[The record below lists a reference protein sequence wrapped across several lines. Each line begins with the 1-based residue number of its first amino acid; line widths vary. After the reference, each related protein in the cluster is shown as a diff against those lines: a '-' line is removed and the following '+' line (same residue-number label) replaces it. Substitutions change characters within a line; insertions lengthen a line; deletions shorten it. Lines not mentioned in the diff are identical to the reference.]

1 MFHFSLCLA
10 ILAAPYTEYS
20 RGLSEKWIENCELN
34 RRVRDMAIEAGLQKI
49 DANDLMMDLVGT
61 QLIPPH
67 RVYVEY
73 WKEKGFDLGAF
84 LKRIRGLEG
93 LPFFEKRSVSQE
105 NILLW
110 MIPLKDP
117 ELSAWVIEFV
127 LDQMKQPVKTEKDA
141 SRMRELLIVL
151 GHEGSDR
158 ALDILFRVQSKEAWA
173 EDPPVQVELHKESP
187 ESHEL
192 EIDYLRA
199 AAITGIAYSGTDRAL
214 HAFAT
219 GEGIADDIRAVHE
232 SYFDS
237 AAHARVG
244 IYSTLW
250 AYRRGLEPGVEAE
263 LKAIYKKYG
272 VEYRPEDWVTDPNLM
287 F

>member
-1 MFHFSLCLA
+1 MFIYGLCLA
-10 ILAAPYTEYS
+10 VLAAPYPEQTREYFNQ
-20 RGLSEKWIENCELN
+20 WIENDELN
-34 RRVRDMAIEAGLQKI
+34 RHVRDMAIAMGLEKV
-49 DANDLMMDLVGT
+49 DANDLVQDLVGT
-61 QLIPPH
+61 LMPP
-67 RVYVEY
+67 YPPDVEY
-73 WKEKGFDLGAF
+73 WKEKGFDLSAF
-84 LKRIRGLEG
+84 LKRIRSLEG
-93 LPFFEKRSVSQE
+93 LPFFDKCKISQQ

-127 LDQMKQPVKTEKDA
+127 LDQMKQPVKTEQDA
-141 SRMRELLIVL
+141 ARLRQLFIVL

-158 ALDILFRVQSKEAWA
+158 ALDILFRVQSKEAWV

-192 EIDYLRA
+192 EIYYLRA

-219 GEGIADDIRAVHE
+219 GEGIADDMGASWE
-232 SYFDS
+232 SEFDS

>member
-1 MFHFSLCLA
+1 MLLFSLCFLV
-10 ILAAPYTEYS
+10 LSAPYSEQS
-20 RGLSEKWIENCELN
+20 REFHNQCIENDELN
-34 RRVRDMAIEAGLQKI
+34 RHVRDMAIAMGLEKV
-49 DANDLMMDLVGT
+49 DANDLVQDLVGT
-61 QLIPPH
+61 LMPP
-67 RVYVEY
+67 YPPDVEY
-73 WKEKGFDLGAF
+73 WKEKGFDLSAF
-84 LKRIRGLEG
+84 LKRIRSLEG
-93 LPFFEKRSVSQE
+93 LPFFDKCKISQQ

-127 LDQMKQPVKTEKDA
+127 LDQMKQPVKTEQDA
-141 SRMRELLIVL
+141 RRMRELLIVL
-151 GHEGSDR
+151 GHEGSDK
-158 ALDILFRVQSKEAWA
+158 ALDILFRVQSKEAWV

-192 EIDYLRA
+192 EIYYLRA

-219 GEGIADDIRAVHE
+219 GEGIADDMGASWE
-232 SYFDS
+232 SEFDS

-263 LKAIYKKYG
+263 LEAIYKKYG
-272 VEYRPEDWVTDPNLM
+272 VEYRLKGYVTDPKIM